1 MSAQKANLEILP
13 LGVQVALGLGLI
25 ALAAFPF
32 VGTDFYTQM
41 VTRMMI
47 MAIFAMSLD
56 LLQGVTG
63 LVSLGHAAYFGLAG
77 YALAFLTPQGEAV
90 SLWWTLPVAV
100 LASGLAALI
109 IGFFVVRTHGIYFIM
124 VTMAFAQMVF
134 YLFFDNKVLGGS
146 DGLYINF
153 KPAADIFGWVPFDL
167 ENKRTL
173 YYFTLAAVLGVYAFL
188 RRLLWSPFGRALAG
202 IRVNEHRMRAMGF
215 GTFGYKL
222 AAFTLA
228 GALAGLAG
236 YLWGA
241 QTGYINPELMGFH
254 MSAHAIM
261 MVILGGMGNF
271 AGAIV
276 GAFAFEYLL
285 HVFKDLPQVGSVN
298 LGKHW
303 QLWMGLFIVLLVT
316 AFWVWS
322 SVSVNV
328 RSRPMSEVLLSAKNL
343 TKRFGGLAAVNDVSL
358 ELVRNHIHAVIGPNG
373 AGKSTLTNLLSGD
386 LPPTTGSVTLGG
398 HDVTGWSPEK
408 ISARGLGRSY
418 QKTNIFLPFSVWEN
432 VRLAAQSREPHTFRL
447 ISRATDFVAVNA
459 RTERAIELSGLKDR
473 RSSIAGTISHG
484 EQRQL
489 EIAMTLATEPQV
501 VLLDEPLAGMG
512 TVEAERMVALLLAIK
527 KDHGILLVEHD
538 MDAVFAL
545 ADRLTVMVNGQ
556 VIASGTPAEIRAD
569 AGVQAAYL
577 GEEH

>member
-1 MSAQKANLEILP
+1 MSAAKANLEVLP
-13 LGVQVALGLGLI
+13 RGVQVTLALGLV

-77 YALAFLTPQGEAV
+77 YALAFLTPQGEPV
-90 SLWWTLPVAV
+90 SLWWTLPLAV
-100 LASGLAALI
+100 LASGLAALV

-134 YLFFDNKVLGGS
+134 FLFFDNKVLGGS
-146 DGLYINF
+146 DGLYVNF
-153 KPAADIFGWVPFDL
+153 KPDIAFFGWTPFAWWNLD
-167 ENKRTL
+167 NKLTL
-173 YYFTLAAVLGVYAFL
+173 YYFTLAAVLLVYAFL

-215 GTFGYKL
+215 GTFRYKL

-228 GALAGLAG
+228 GSLAGLAG
-236 YLWGA
+236 YLWGL

-254 MSAHAIM
+254 MSAHGIM

-316 AFWVWS
+316 FAPRGILGLV
-322 SVSVNV
+322 
-328 RSRPMSEVLLSAKNL
+328 E
-343 TKRFGGLAAVNDVSL
+343 RFGK
-358 ELVRNHIHAVIGPNG
+358 RKG
-373 AGKSTLTNLLSGD
+373 ASN
-386 LPPTTGSVTLGG
+386 
-398 HDVTGWSPEK
+398 E
-408 ISARGLGRSY
+408 
-418 QKTNIFLPFSVWEN
+418 
-432 VRLAAQSREPHTFRL
+432 
-447 ISRATDFVAVNA
+447 
-459 RTERAIELSGLKDR
+459 
-473 RSSIAGTISHG
+473 
-484 EQRQL
+484 
-489 EIAMTLATEPQV
+489 
-501 VLLDEPLAGMG
+501 
-512 TVEAERMVALLLAIK
+512 
-527 KDHGILLVEHD
+527 
-538 MDAVFAL
+538 
-545 ADRLTVMVNGQ
+545 
-556 VIASGTPAEIRAD
+556 
-569 AGVQAAYL
+569 
-577 GEEH
+577 

>member
-1 MSAQKANLEILP
+1 MSALKANLEVLP
-13 LGVQVALGLGLI
+13 RGVQVTLALGLV
-25 ALAAFPF
+25 ALAVFPF

-90 SLWWTLPVAV
+90 SLWWTLPLAV
-100 LASGLAALI
+100 LASGLAALL

-134 YLFFDNKVLGGS
+134 FLFFDNKVLGGS
-146 DGLYINF
+146 DGLYVNF
-153 KPAADIFGWVPFDL
+153 KPDTTLFGWMPFDL
-167 ENKRTL
+167 DNKRTL
-173 YYFTLAAVLGVYAFL
+173 YYFTMAVMLAVYIFL

-215 GTFGYKL
+215 GTFRYKL
-222 AAFTLA
+222 TAFTLA

-236 YLWGA
+236 YLWGT

-254 MSAHAIM
+254 MSAHGIM

-303 QLWMGLFIVLLVT
+303 QLWMGLFIVLLITYAPRGILGLV
-316 AFWVWS
+316 
-322 SVSVNV
+322 
-328 RSRPMSEVLLSAKNL
+328 E
-343 TKRFGGLAAVNDVSL
+343 RFGRKKEAD
-358 ELVRNHIHAVIGPNG
+358 
-373 AGKSTLTNLLSGD
+373 
-386 LPPTTGSVTLGG
+386 
-398 HDVTGWSPEK
+398 
-408 ISARGLGRSY
+408 
-418 QKTNIFLPFSVWEN
+418 
-432 VRLAAQSREPHTFRL
+432 
-447 ISRATDFVAVNA
+447 
-459 RTERAIELSGLKDR
+459 
-473 RSSIAGTISHG
+473 
-484 EQRQL
+484 
-489 EIAMTLATEPQV
+489 
-501 VLLDEPLAGMG
+501 DE
-512 TVEAERMVALLLAIK
+512 
-527 KDHGILLVEHD
+527 
-538 MDAVFAL
+538 
-545 ADRLTVMVNGQ
+545 
-556 VIASGTPAEIRAD
+556 
-569 AGVQAAYL
+569 
-577 GEEH
+577 